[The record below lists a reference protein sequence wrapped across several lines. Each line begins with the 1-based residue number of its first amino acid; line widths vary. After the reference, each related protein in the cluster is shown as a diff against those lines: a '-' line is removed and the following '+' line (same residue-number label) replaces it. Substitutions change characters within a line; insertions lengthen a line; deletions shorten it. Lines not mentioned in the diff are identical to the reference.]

1 MNVFREMAL
10 SVYSYGSYRQFLKNK
25 KGKVFGFGVL
35 LMVIYFAITML
46 LPSLIGPDSFLG
58 WVNSLQEKIPDFQL
72 KDGVL
77 WVEDVVE
84 IDTGTSYIY
93 IDTSPEHTAYSSAE
107 YTFAFFDYDNVLIVF
122 SKNFI
127 VKSDGKWQN
136 SKFPMLEEDFGKEDV
151 MDFIPWLYVI
161 YAVFLVIA
169 YVWMTAWFFFGVLFV
184 ALIGMIIVSSMNVRL
199 TFGQL
204 YLVGIYSRTLPLI
217 IKALVSFLPFG
228 IPFFWVFNF
237 GLSALIIGLA
247 MTKMK
252 EQIPPLPM
260 GYPPQGANM

>member
-1 MNVFREMAL
+1 MNVFQEMAL
-10 SVYSYGSYRQFLKNK
+10 SVYSYRSYSQFLKNK

-35 LMVIYFAITML
+35 LMAIYFAITMV
-46 LPSLIGPDSFLG
+46 LPSLIGPGSFLG

-77 WVEDVVE
+77 WVEDVVK

-93 IDTSPEHTAYSSAE
+93 IDTSPEHTAGNSAE

-122 SKNFI
+122 SHNFI
-127 VKSDGKWQN
+127 VKSDGRWQN
-136 SKFPMLEEDFGKEDV
+136 SKFPELEEEFSKEDV

-169 YVWMTAWFFFGVLFV
+169 YVWMAAWFFFGVLFV
-184 ALIGMIIVSSMNVRL
+184 ALIGMIIASSMNVRL

-204 YLVGIYSRTLPLI
+204 YLLGIYSRTLPLS

-228 IPFFWVFNF
+228 IPGFWAVNF
-237 GLSALIIGLA
+237 GLSVLVLVLA
-247 MTKMK
+247 ITKMK
-252 EQIPPLPM
+252 EQIPQTPV
-260 GYPPQGANM
+260 GYPSQGANM